1 MMQDYRPN
9 YRQYEMPIIAQVGL
23 SMVTLFAIWFAISV
37 LFSF

>member
-1 MMQDYRPN
+1 MQDYRPD
-9 YRQYEMPIIAQVGL
+9 YRQYEMPILAQVLL